1 MVISSI
7 TDKAA
12 YALSQMLGGAKK
24 NVITSSPG
32 KTVHFPTFF
41 LLTLFILLLRALIV
55 YWGYNALM
63 PKFIVTL
70 GNEPNNLRHFR
81 ELNFGE
87 AVLLVIS
94 IQCLVN

>member
-1 MVISSI
+1 MGISSI

-12 YALSQMLGGAKK
+12 YAISQMLGGAKK
-24 NVITSSPG
+24 VATPVTSR
-32 KTVHFPTFF
+32 TVHFPTFF

-55 YWGYNALM
+55 YWGYNSLM

-81 ELNFGE
+81 ELNFAE
-87 AVLLVIS
+87 AVLLVIAV
-94 IQCLVN
+94 QCLVN

>member
-1 MVISSI
+1 MGVSSI
-7 TDKAA
+7 TNKAA
-12 YALSQMLGGAKK
+12 YAISQMLGGAKK
-24 NVITSSPG
+24 SAVIPNTT

-41 LLTLFILLLRALIV
+41 LLTIFILLLRALIV

-81 ELNFGE
+81 ELNFSE
-87 AVLLVIS
+87 AVLLVIAV
-94 IQCLVN
+94 QCLVN

>member
-1 MVISSI
+1 MGISNI

-12 YALSQMLGGAKK
+12 YAISQMIGGVKQQQQPIRH
-24 NVITSSPG
+24 NN
-32 KTVHFPTFF
+32 VHFFTFF
-41 LLTLFILLLRALIV
+41 SLTLFILLLRALIV

-70 GNEPNNLRHFR
+70 GPDPNNLRHFR

-87 AVLLVIS
+87 AILLVVA

>member
-1 MVISSI
+1 MSISSI

-12 YALSQMLGGAKK
+12 YAISQMIGGAKK
-24 NVITSSPG
+24 VTMPVVP

-87 AVLLVIS
+87 AVLLVIAV
-94 IQCLVN
+94 QCLVN

>member
-1 MVISSI
+1 MSISSI

-12 YALSQMLGGAKK
+12 YAISQMLGGAKK
-24 NVITSSPG
+24 VATPVAPR
-32 KTVHFPTFF
+32 TVHFPTFF

-55 YWGYNALM
+55 FWGYNALV

-70 GNEPNNLRHFR
+70 GPDPANLRHFR

-87 AVLLVIS
+87 AVLLVIAV
-94 IQCLVN
+94 QCLVN

>member
-1 MVISSI
+1 MGISSI

-12 YALSQMLGGAKK
+12 YAISQMLGGAKK
-24 NVITSSPG
+24 LPQQSGQKNI
-32 KTVHFPTFF
+32 HFFTFF
-41 LLTLFILLLRALIV
+41 MLTLFILLLRALIV

-70 GNEPNNLRHFR
+70 NDPENLRHFR
-81 ELNFGE
+81 ELNYGE
-87 AVLLVIS
+87 AVLLVIA